1 MTKFRVRL
9 SNGRVIGPF
18 AKEQLFE
25 LKAKGHIHGS
35 EEAQVYPTGN
45 WEPMSR
51 LNFYSELM
59 SENPAATTAPKE
71 ETFVIDLSALR
82 RKQQEKD
89 LEDLGDGAAPAKNL
103 TETIRLTPS
112 QVDLNPAKTSS
123 APQAATKNINMA
135 DFARQDKTLINPLA
149 QQELQKL
156 RQKQQEQIEE
166 EEKRLKALKKE
177 EELPSLV
184 EQPAPELLPEVS
196 PHESTQVISLDKL
209 KGDLLDLAEAQE
221 MDIAQELK
229 NHQLQLRSQE
239 AADDETEEEDQEEEV
254 SPLAKKKKVLY
265 VLGALI
271 LAYALL
277 FPGEDK
283 SENLKPLQP
292 LIVFPIPFDKAD
304 ATASRALY
312 RKGVE
317 TFSKGTYP
325 AIVVSGKD
333 FKNSYENDIS
343 NMPALSFMVRSY
355 GEQLTYSRNLT
366 TDALTVFNVVQSKRP
381 FLIQDPNGVI
391 GMNRFYMAIG
401 KTAAAIDV
409 VSKYLKLYPK
419 KITQDLF
426 AAYLHSLVIGGK
438 VDLARQFFTALEKAP
453 DKNQYALES
462 LIEYLQLN
470 EENEKADAYLEDA
483 LLKFPKLARF
493 QLMKAE
499 NLLKDRKAKE
509 TAKYLSAA
517 KETNL
522 ENNQDYL
529 GKYFELLGMIAAI
542 EGKVPEATKLITASL
557 KVKDSPALRLRL
569 ASLEASPN
577 ASEATKLIEE
587 SRAFKFMKE
596 AQDFYNNKS
605 YELALVSIARA
616 VDASPG
622 YVPAA
627 LFLSK
632 VQLKLGHTRQ
642 GLKTLEDLAQRN
654 PSNKAVNVALI
665 EAYIDTYKFNDARSR
680 LAIISGSELRQT
692 WEYASLN
699 GRLALKM
706 NDSLKAVSWLKTSMN
721 LNPLNDKDIALLAE
735 TMLKRSNFE
744 NARLL
749 LNRAI
754 ELDPVEPDYR
764 ILYAR
769 LIYETQDDQEA
780 IGYLLGLLNE
790 FGENPKVLSEIA
802 ISYFRAGK
810 VKDFQDFKKRIENL
824 PAKDKALYEFLIKAA
839 ILDERY
845 QEVPGLVEE
854 LLKIEP
860 GSLEH
865 MMTAGRIL
873 FESGELV
880 EAAKWF
886 LRIKE
891 RMPSYPKVQYY
902 GARIKYLSGDM
913 DGALKEVQE
922 DVKANGEN
930 DATMVFMAEV
940 YVAKGDLVAGENYYK
955 KAQKIN
961 PRSYDALMGLADL
974 STKRNNYDLALDLYK
989 KAMKQRS
996 DEPIVHKKIGDV
1008 YRLLGQGTLAIEA
1021 YKLYLEMNP
1030 EASDKNQ
1037 IESYIQ
1043 LMQ

>member
-9 SNGRVIGPF
+9 TNGRVIGPF

-25 LKAKGHIHGS
+25 LKAKGHIHGN

-45 WEPMSR
+45 WEAMSR
-51 LNFYSELM
+51 LEFYSELM
-59 SENPAATTAPKE
+59 SENLDADTSMKE

-89 LEDLGDGAAPAKNL
+89 LEELGDGAAPAKNL
-103 TETIRLTPS
+103 TETIRLSPS
-112 QVDLNPAKTSS
+112 QVNLNLAKTSS
-123 APQAATKNINMA
+123 LPQEATKNIKMA
-135 DFARQDKTLINPLA
+135 DVAREDKTQINPLA
-149 QQELQKL
+149 QEELRRL
-156 RQKQQEQIEE
+156 RVKQQEQIAEE
-166 EEKRLKALKKE
+166 EERRLRALKKE
-177 EELPSLV
+177 QESRQAEE
-184 EQPAPELLPEVS
+184 PAPELLPEVS
-196 PHESTQVISLDKL
+196 PHESTQVVSLDKL

-221 MDIAQELK
+221 LDIEEELK
-229 NHQLQLRSQE
+229 HHQLQNRTE
-239 AADDETEEEDQEEEV
+239 EDEEEEIVEDEEEDA
-254 SPLAKKKKVLY
+254 SPLAKKKKILY
-265 VLGALI
+265 VLGALV

-292 LIVFPIPFDKAD
+292 LIVFPIPYDKAD
-304 ATASRALY
+304 ATASKALY

-317 TFSKGTYP
+317 TFAKGTYP
-325 AIVVSGKD
+325 AIVISGKD
-333 FKNSYENDIS
+333 FKNSYENDMS

-381 FLIQDPNGVI
+381 SLIQDPNGVI
-391 GMNRFYMAIG
+391 GMNRFYMAID
-401 KTAAAIDV
+401 KTDAAIDV

-453 DKNQYALES
+453 DKNQYALEA

-499 NLLKDRKAKE
+499 NLIKDQNAKE
-509 TAKYLSAA
+509 AAKYLTAA
-517 KETNL
+517 KEVNL

-542 EGKVPEATKLITASL
+542 EGKVPEATKLIAASL
-557 KVKDSPALRLRL
+557 KVKDSPALRLKL
-569 ASLEASPN
+569 ASLEASPSATE
-577 ASEATKLIEE
+577 ASKLIEE
-587 SRAFKFMKE
+587 SRAYKFMKE
-596 AQDFYNNKS
+596 AQAFYNNKS

-616 VDASPG
+616 VDASQG
-622 YVPAA
+622 YMPAS

-632 VQLKLGHTRQ
+632 VQLKLGHTKQ
-642 GLKTLEDLAQRN
+642 GLKTLEDLAQRF
-654 PSNKAVNVALI
+654 PSSKAVNVALI
-665 EAYIDTYKFNDARSR
+665 ESYIDTFKFNDARSR

-721 LNPLNDKDIALLAE
+721 LNPLNDRDIALLAE
-735 TMLKRSNFE
+735 TMFKRSNFE

-754 ELDPVEPDYR
+754 ELDPVNPDYR
-764 ILYAR
+764 ILYAK
-769 LIYETQDDQEA
+769 LIYETQDDQAA
-780 IGYLLGLLNE
+780 IGYLLGLLDE

-810 VKDFQDFKKRIENL
+810 VKDFQDFKARIEKL
-824 PAKDKALYEFLIKAA
+824 PTKDKALYEFLIKAA

-845 QEVPGLVEE
+845 LEVPGLVEE

-865 MMTAGRIL
+865 MMTAGKIL

-880 EAAKWF
+880 ESAKWF

-902 GARIKYLSGDM
+902 GARIKFLSGDM
-913 DGALKEVQE
+913 EGALKEVQE

-930 DATMVFMAEV
+930 DATLVFMAEIFL
-940 YVAKGDLVAGENYYK
+940 AKGELVAAENYYK
-955 KAQKIN
+955 KAQKLN
-961 PRSYDALMGLADL
+961 PRSYDAIMGLADL

-996 DEPIVHKKIGDV
+996 DEPIVHKKVGDV

-1021 YKLYLEMNP
+1021 YRLYLEMNP
-1030 EASDKNQ
+1030 EAADKKQ